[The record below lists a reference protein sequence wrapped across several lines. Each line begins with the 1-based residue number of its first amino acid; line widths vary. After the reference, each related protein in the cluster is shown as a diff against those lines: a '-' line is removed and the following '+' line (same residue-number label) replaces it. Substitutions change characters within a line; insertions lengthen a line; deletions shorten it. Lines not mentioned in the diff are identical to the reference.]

1 MVEIKVAVEDPVRLQ
16 GLLVGLAGLLDGS
29 SLSFDERHNEL
40 CVSTEWEPCDIDD
53 VIGVFESW
61 LAADGMGASAKL
73 CIGDAAYELAGS
85 GQPTHRATTRARA
98 QARRRPFRRRQRGSV
113 DAAAN
118 CGPSLVGRRALRRA
132 GLWGKQEKMAFDDR
146 RGDIAEF
153 AAGVL

>member
-85 GQPTHRATTRARA
+85 RQPTHRATTLVPELKLVVGHSAE
-98 QARRRPFRRRQRGSV
+98 GS
-113 DAAAN
+113 
-118 CGPSLVGRRALRRA
+118 
-132 GLWGKQEKMAFDDR
+132 
-146 RGDIAEF
+146 AE
-153 AAGVL
+153 ASTQQPTAVPR